1 VADFDITGAQED
13 DAFSTDKTPA
23 PTVLD
28 AIKADL
34 QAAVKNDP
42 ITLSVPKR
50 ERWTI
55 RYNANVSADMMARW
69 RKAARDKTMADGFD
83 GMKYACLIL
92 ANQCEVAMFDGQ
104 IATDDLGNELNFR
117 NMKFL
122 EMIGAARAIDAVRKF
137 YGVDGD
143 ILRAVEAILVA
154 AGYDSEEQE
163 AEADP
168 TLLA

>member
-1 VADFDITGAQED
+1 MADFDIAKDE
-13 DAFSTDKTPA
+13 AFAEESPS
-23 PTVLD
+23 TVLD

-34 QAAVKNDP
+34 KESVKNEP

-50 ERWTI
+50 EKWTI
-55 RYNANVSADMMARW
+55 RYDTNVNADMMARW
-69 RKAARDKTMADGFD
+69 RKASRDKSMADGFD

-92 ANQCEVAMFDGQ
+92 ANQCEVAMFNGQ
-104 IATDDLGNELNFR
+104 IAADEGGQELNFR
-117 NMKFL
+117 NAKFL
-122 EMIGAARAIDAVRKF
+122 EMIGAVRAIDGVRKF

-143 ILRAVEAILVA
+143 ILRAVEAILTA
-154 AGYDSEEQE
+154 AGYDSEGQE